1 MIERL
6 NDLPAGTVGFRCS
19 DRLSGNDVEEV
30 VAPAIRAAV
39 AEYDHIKALLCFDSS
54 FEGFSFS
61 AAWDEAGLGLRYW
74 DGFER
79 VAVVTDLAWMRNG
92 LRALAV
98 LLPCPLRLFSA
109 AEDANAR
116 RWLSE
121 ALGTIHVD
129 RQDEVI
135 TLTLIGQ
142 LDPGAYA
149 RIDDDLAQVFSA
161 VDEPRVLLDLRQFEG
176 WLGLRALRQHLAL
189 IREYHQ
195 RPQRLAL
202 VGADGRLPLAERLL
216 RPFSH
221 ASTRS
226 FTGGELLAAQEWL
239 CTS

>member
-1 MIERL
+1 MIDRID
-6 NDLPAGTVGFRCS
+6 NLPAGSVGFRCS
-19 DRLSGNDVEEV
+19 GRLTGHDVEEV

-39 AEYDHIKALLCFDSS
+39 AEYDRVKALISFDSG

-79 VAVVTDLAWMRNG
+79 VAVVTDLAWMRHG
-92 LRALAV
+92 LRALSV
-98 LLPCPLRLFSA
+98 LLPCPLRLFAA
-109 AEDANAR
+109 AEEDTAR

-121 ALGTIHVD
+121 ALGTIHAD
-129 RQDEVI
+129 RQGEVI

-142 LDPGAYA
+142 LDPNAYA
-149 RIDDDLAQVFSA
+149 RIDDDLAQLFST
-161 VDEPRVLLDLRQFEG
+161 VDQPRVLLDLRQFEG
-176 WLGLRALRQHLAL
+176 WLGLGALRQHLAL

-216 RPFSH
+216 RPFSR
-221 ASTRS
+221 ARSRS
-226 FTGGELLAAQEWL
+226 FSSGDLLAAQEWL
-239 CTS
+239 CTD

>member
-6 NDLPAGTVGFRCS
+6 NNLPAGSVGFRCTG
-19 DRLSGNDVEEV
+19 RLSGSDVEEV

-39 AEYDHIKALLCFDSS
+39 AEYDRVKALLIFDTS

-79 VAVVTDLAWMRNG
+79 VAIVTDLAWMRHG

-98 LLPCPLRLFSA
+98 LLPCPLRIFTA
-109 AEDANAR
+109 AEETNAR

-129 RQDEVI
+129 RQGDVI

-142 LDPGAYA
+142 LDPDAYA
-149 RIDDDLAQVFSA
+149 RIDDDLAQLFSA

-176 WLGLRALRQHLAL
+176 WLGLGALKQHLGL
-189 IREYHQ
+189 IRDYHQ
-195 RPQRLAL
+195 RPRRLAL
-202 VGADGRLPLAERLL
+202 VGANGRLPLAERLL
-216 RPFSH
+216 RPFNH
-221 ASTRS
+221 AISRS
-226 FTGGELLAAQEWL
+226 FAGSDLLAAQEWI
-239 CTS
+239 CTP

>member
-6 NDLPAGTVGFRCS
+6 TDLPAGTLGFRCS
-19 DRLSGNDVEEV
+19 GRLSGSEVEEV
-30 VAPAIRAAV
+30 VAPAIRAAI
-39 AEYDHIKALLCFDSS
+39 AEYDHIKALLCFEPG

-74 DGFER
+74 DGFQR

-109 AEDANAR
+109 EEEANAR

-121 ALGTIHVD
+121 ALGTIHLD
-129 RQDEVI
+129 RQGEVI

-142 LDPGAYA
+142 LDPDAYA
-149 RIDDDLAQVFSA
+149 RVDDDLAQLFSA
-161 VDEPRVLLDLRQFEG
+161 VDAPRVLLDLRQFEG
-176 WLGLRALRQHLAL
+176 WLGLRALRQHLAV
-189 IREYHQ
+189 IREYQQ

-216 RPFSH
+216 RPFNH
-221 ASTRS
+221 ATTRS
-226 FTGGELLAAQEWL
+226 FAAGDLLAAQEWL
-239 CTS
+239 CTK